1 MAAGYRVKTP
11 EQCVPYA
18 RRLSGIDIFGDAYT
32 WWNKAGTRFA
42 RGCVPVPGA
51 VLVLAKSQKMVHGHV
66 AVVKEVIG
74 PRQINVTHSN
84 WGNDPASRRV
94 VYTTMRVEDLSVAND
109 WTKVRFW
116 NDEDKVFGFPYAAH
130 GFVYKDTAPS
140 PVLQSGS

>member
-1 MAAGYRVKTP
+1 MLLRCLASCAVVFCLSACVTDDGRRAHSPQSATTSSVPDVPSTAMAAGYRVKTP

-66 AVVKEVIG
+66 
-74 PRQINVTHSN
+74 
-84 WGNDPASRRV
+84 
-94 VYTTMRVEDLSVAND
+94 
-109 WTKVRFW
+109 
-116 NDEDKVFGFPYAAH
+116 
-130 GFVYKDTAPS
+130 
-140 PVLQSGS
+140 